1 MEFYRDVLNGPLYY
15 IAVVVSVILIM
26 AIIGFLMERKKLYK
40 EAIGKIAHVDSNV
53 APIQDVKVE
62 PKKEVKKT
70 VKPKKAADS
79 TTPAVASTEVPVFTA
94 VETKEVQTENKK

>member
-40 EAIGKIAHVDSNV
+40 EAVGKIAHV
-53 APIQDVKVE
+53 IQ
-62 PKKEVKKT
+62 T
-70 VKPKKAADS
+70 
-79 TTPAVASTEVPVFTA
+79 
-94 VETKEVQTENKK
+94 